1 MRRNAVK
8 KVVALLTGCLLLLLP
23 FTAAADFTKNK
34 VAVLDFQLQGEGFE
48 TQDMG
53 SIVAEWFITAL
64 VKTGRFDVV
73 ERAMLKKILD
83 EQKMGL
89 TGVIDEQTATKLGRI
104 LGVKVIIS
112 GSVMKLQDIMEINA
126 RIIDVETASIIAA
139 ENVKATASTSL
150 QSLIVQMSEKIIKN
164 FPLEGYVVSRSG
176 DEVTIDLGKLAGVKS
191 EMEFMVFKEGKVIK
205 HPKTGEVLD
214 VERIETGTIK
224 ITAVNNKIATGE
236 ITEEDADNAIAISQ
250 MVKSISGPLTPL
262 EVSTVYTG
270 PGYQTTG
277 GAPPR
282 AKLTSADYIK
292 KLQSRSIADKLWGAK
307 KIIRDRVTDPAVFDV
322 LEQEILVVYNDN
334 PRDRN
339 QSDAVSWMLK
349 ALGASGQ
356 AKYKETLNTVARN
369 AKNRKVQGYAKKSM
383 ASL

>member
-1 MRRNAVK
+1 
-8 KVVALLTGCLLLLLP
+8 
-23 FTAAADFTKNK
+23 
-34 VAVLDFQLQGEGFE
+34 
-48 TQDMG
+48 
-53 SIVAEWFITAL
+53 
-64 VKTGRFDVV
+64 
-73 ERAMLKKILD
+73 MLKKILE

-89 TGVIDEQTATKLGRI
+89 SGVIDEKTATKLGKI

-112 GSVMKLQDIMEINA
+112 GSVMKLQDILEINA

-164 FPLEGYVVSRSG
+164 FPLEGYVVARNG
-176 DEVTIDLGKLAGVKS
+176 DEVTIDLGKLAGVKGD
-191 EMEFMVFKEGKVIK
+191 MEFMVFKEGKVIK

-214 VERIETGTIK
+214 IEKIETGKLK
-224 ITAVNNKIATGE
+224 ITEVNNKIATAE
-236 ITEEDADNAIAISQ
+236 INEEDADNAIAVGQ
-250 MVKSISGPLTPL
+250 MVKSISGPLTPV

-277 GAPPR
+277 GAPSR

-307 KIIRDRVTDPAVFDV
+307 KIIRDRVTDTAVYDV
-322 LEQEILVVYNDN
+322 LAEELLTIYNDS

-339 QSDAVSWMLK
+339 HSDAVSWMVK
-349 ALGASGQ
+349 ALGASHQ
-356 AKYKETLNTVARN
+356 EKYKDALKTVAKG
-369 AKNRKVQGYAKKSM
+369 AKNRKVKGYAKKALATM
-383 ASL
+383 